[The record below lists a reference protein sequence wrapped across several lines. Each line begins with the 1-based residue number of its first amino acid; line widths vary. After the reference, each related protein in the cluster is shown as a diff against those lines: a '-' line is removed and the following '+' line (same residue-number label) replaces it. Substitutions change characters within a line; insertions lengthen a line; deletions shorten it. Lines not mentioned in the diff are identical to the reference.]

1 MNATDGQELAQ
12 AMMRLA
18 RLNGCEDDV
27 DVALAMRSVP
37 VCWRA
42 ALAASALA
50 AAGRPVNLRSI
61 AEAAK
66 YSRGTAYRN
75 NRETLDGIVEMV
87 PVLVTAMLGRAE
99 GCRSST
105 ELHAELQARN
115 DTIAALRADLVQA
128 RRDRDQAL
136 AYARDLHQQL
146 APEFHA
152 IVAEKRAKVRPL
164 RPVPFSVQQDSGE

>member
-1 MNATDGQELAQ
+1 MSATDSAELAQ
-12 AMMRLA
+12 AMESLA
-18 RLNGCEDDV
+18 RLKGCEEEV

-37 VCWRA
+37 VYWRA

-61 AEAAK
+61 AEAAR

-75 NRETLDGIVEMV
+75 NRETLDGIVETV

-99 GCRSST
+99 DRQSST
-105 ELHAELQARN
+105 ELHTELQARN
-115 DTIAALRADLVQA
+115 DTIAALRAGLVQA

-152 IVAEKRAKVRPL
+152 IVAERRAKVREL
-164 RPVPFSVQQDSGE
+164 RPVRPESS

>member
-12 AMMRLA
+12 AMEILA
-18 RLNGCEDDV
+18 RLNDCDDEV

-37 VCWRA
+37 VHWRA

-61 AEAAK
+61 AEAAR

-75 NRETLDGIVEMV
+75 NREILDGIVEMV
-87 PVLVTAMLGRAE
+87 PVLVTAMLGRDE
-99 GCRSST
+99 GYQSST
-105 ELHAELQARN
+105 ELHSELQARN
-115 DTIAALRADLVQA
+115 EKIAELRASLAQA
-128 RRDRDQAL
+128 ERDRDQAL

-146 APEFHA
+146 SLEFHA
-152 IVAEKRAKVRPL
+152 MVAEKRAKVREL
-164 RPVPFSVQQDSGE
+164 RPLQPEPT